1 MRRELNVNSAYI
13 LYHRLRHLLKSSIP
27 LNTDSDDCQP
37 FFIIGSGRCG
47 STLLR
52 ELLNQHPGLI
62 IPPESYSIPSIY
74 KKHRVYGTLPWKDY
88 LSIILGEFE
97 NHKEFYT
104 WNLDLAQCKQK
115 LFELRSTDQS
125 LRRVI
130 KEIYERYARANN
142 KPTAY
147 WGDKSTVNTLY
158 LDHLDRIFYAPKYIH
173 IVRDGYDV
181 VASFL
186 DHKLLDTIEAAAMRW
201 NSTVDYCTLYKKK
214 IPSRIIEIRYEDLVK
229 DPATE
234 LNKICSFL
242 KIKFY
247 EGMAKSPKHAATGDL
262 MHKHHQAVRNDINTT
277 SIGRWQSY
285 FTQEEK
291 NRLYKLLSANR
302 KKYGY

>member
-1 MRRELNVNSAYI
+1 MRRELNVNSAYVI
-13 LYHRLRHLLKSSIP
+13 YHRLKHLLKRSIP
-27 LNTDSDDCQP
+27 LNKDSDDCKP

-74 KKHRVYGTLPWKDY
+74 KKHRIYATLPWKDY
-88 LSIILGEFE
+88 LNIILGEFE

-104 WNLDLAQCKQK
+104 WNLDLARCKQK
-115 LFELRSTDQS
+115 LFDLEPADQS
-125 LRRVI
+125 LRKVI
-130 KEIYERYARANN
+130 KQIYEEYAKAND

-147 WGDKSTVNTLY
+147 WGDKSIVNTLY
-158 LDHLDRIFYAPKYIH
+158 LDYLDTIFDAPKYIH
-173 IVRDGYDV
+173 MVRDGHDV

-186 DHKLLDTIEAAAMRW
+186 DHKLLDTIEAAAIQW
-201 NSTVDYCTLYKKK
+201 NSAVDYCTLFKRKA
-214 IPSRIIEIRYEDLVK
+214 PARIVEVRYEDLVT
-229 DPATE
+229 DPAAE
-234 LNKICSFL
+234 LQKVCSFL
-242 KIKFY
+242 KIKFH
-247 EGMAKSPKHAATGDL
+247 EGMAKSPKDAVTGDL
-262 MHKHHQAVRNDINTT
+262 IHEHHHGVKKAISTA

-291 NRLYKLLSANR
+291 NRLNRLLTENR